1 MSEPERNERWVVK
14 RLEELHGHPD
24 PSGRLWFPIR
34 NELEIGAFGINAW
47 RAAEAGGQ
55 LIDEHDE
62 VEGGA
67 GGHEE
72 LYIVLDGH
80 ATFVVAAEEQDAP
93 AGTLVFVRDPAARRA
108 ATATEAG
115 TTVLVVGAKVG
126 EAFAPSVWEPSAA
139 ALRFW
144 TTEEFG
150 KAIEV
155 FAALHAEHPE
165 HATVLYNLA
174 CAESLDGRADDALGH
189 LARAIDLNPQL
200 REGAQSDADFD
211 PIRADPRFPQ
221 PE

>member
-1 MSEPERNERWVVK
+1 MSEPEQTERWVVR
-14 RLEELHGHPD
+14 RLEELPAHPD

-34 NELEIGAFGINAW
+34 NALEIDAFGINAW
-47 RAAEAGGQ
+47 RAGKAGGP

-62 VEGGA
+62 LESGTS
-67 GGHEE
+67 GHEE
-72 LYIVLDGH
+72 LYAVLDGH
-80 ATFVVAAEEQDAP
+80 ATFVVDGERVDAP

-115 TTVLVVGAKVG
+115 TTVLAVGAKVG

-144 TTEEFG
+144 TTREFD
-150 KAIEV
+150 KAIDV

-174 CAESLDGRADDALGH
+174 CAESLGGRTDDALAH
-189 LARAIDLNPQL
+189 LERAIELNPPF
-200 REGAQSDADFD
+200 REAAQADADFD